1 MMEEASRPDKPLSL
15 EPSSDRRPAGRPAA
29 VLLPAGW
36 FTFVVA
42 DGVDCDRP
50 DMCEW
55 KIDGVGT
62 YIGKDKSVSR
72 SRRAYGST

>member
-1 MMEEASRPDKPLSL
+1 
-15 EPSSDRRPAGRPAA
+15 